1 MRGDARLEDVI
12 PVADY
17 FGFEDLQEV
26 LKKQVK
32 KVRDPLTNASITCIV
47 FSFRRRNQ
55 RENLSVSQRR
65 VSIGWRMSSNRFS
78 RNWGEVVE

>member
-32 KVRDPLTNASITCIV
+32 KVRDPLSNVRIVCIFISSGGGMCGKTCPC
-47 FSFRRRNQ
+47 RRGKCR
-55 RENLSVSQRR
+55 
-65 VSIGWRMSSNRFS
+65 
-78 RNWGEVVE
+78 